1 MGTVRGTT
9 VSVKQW
15 HGRREMAKSGDIV
28 RKCKLLGDIVIYDK
42 RRG

>member
-15 HGRREMAKSGDIV
+15 HGRR
-28 RKCKLLGDIVIYDK
+28 KLVIISVFENVLGDN
-42 RRG
+42 